1 MKAKTI
7 NVLTM
12 LCACLLILLAL
23 FFWLLISLEIKYVD
37 GKDFVRLYVLND
49 FLAISTIFLSV
60 AILILQFLKSRKYE
74 DRNETLD

>member
-37 GKDFVRLYVLND
+37 GKDFVHLYVLND